1 MSSAVY
7 MKVLES
13 TPERYDRG
21 MRILTRG
28 RVEALYEMIAERVAA
43 PGRRILDVGCGTGGV
58 SLACAA
64 RGAQV
69 TAIDINA
76 GMVEVA
82 RAKEAALDLPGR
94 VEWQVFGAVE
104 IEDYF
109 PQESFEAA
117 VACLVFS
124 ELSREEQAYT
134 LEVLLTRL
142 KEGGALVIADEALPD
157 TEGGRL
163 WYWLKRLPFALATY
177 ALTQTSTRAVEGLEE
192 VVREAGF
199 ARVEAQRPWG
209 DSFLI
214 LSGIRS

>member
-13 TPERYDRG
+13 TPQRYDRG

-43 PGRRILDVGCGTGGV
+43 PGRRVLDVGCGTGGV

-64 RGAQV
+64 RGARV
-69 TAIDINA
+69 AAIDINA

-82 RAKEAALDLPGR
+82 RAKGAALDLPGR
-94 VEWQVFGAVE
+94 VEWSVFGAVE
-104 IEDYF
+104 IEDHF
-109 PQESFEAA
+109 PEESFEAA

-124 ELSREEQAYT
+124 ELSREEQVYI

-142 KEGGALVIADEALPD
+142 KEGGVLVIADEALPD
-157 TEGGRL
+157 TAVERL
-163 WYWLKRLPFALATY
+163 GYWLKRLPFALATY
-177 ALTQTSTRAVEGLEE
+177 ALTQTSTRAVEGLED
-192 VVREAGF
+192 VVRESGF
-199 ARVEAQRPWG
+199 VQVEAHRPWG
-209 DSFLI
+209 DAFLL
-214 LSGIRS
+214 LSGVRP